1 MLGREVGLPTRRIDP
16 SPRPSHRRR
25 SRRPTDRPTSSR
37 NSGRSRP
44 PASGGAP
51 APRSNSHSDSY
62 DTLLRK
68 LLLELRAE
76 TRAAEGLAHELVVRD
91 AREEVV
97 ALGRHVLAGRPFL
110 ALQVDVRLLLRL
122 LHALEQVRQAE
133 RRRVLRA
140 QRDEHELVA
149 ELAELREGDRIG
161 VVEPLERARPVEGEP
176 RLREA
181 AADSI
186 GEALDRLALRRR
198 ELAPH
203 KVRDPRVEVPERAL
217 DREVEATGRLG
228 RVDG

>member
-1 MLGREVGLPTRRIDP
+1 MLGRKIALATRPIDP
-16 SPRPSHRRR
+16 ALRPCHRRR
-25 SRRPTDRPTSSR
+25 WRRPNCRPSSR
-37 NSGRSRP
+37 SSGRSRP
-44 PASGGAP
+44 PASGVAP
-51 APRSNSHSDSY
+51 APRSNSRSGSY
-62 DTLLRK
+62 DTFLRK
-68 LLLELRAE
+68 LLLELRAK
-76 TRAAEGLAHELVVRD
+76 TRAAERLAHELVVRD

-97 ALGRHVLAGRPFL
+97 ALGGHVLAGRPLL
-110 ALQVDVRLLLRL
+110 ALQIDVRLLLRL

-149 ELAELREGDRIG
+149 ELAELRESDRVG
-161 VVEPLERARPVEGEP
+161 VVEPLERARPVEREP

-181 AADSI
+181 AAHLI